1 MLVISDTSCLS
12 ALIQTEHLH
21 LLKNLYQSITI
32 PVVVFEEL
40 AVLSDFGVDISVLE
54 ESTWL
59 KVHTPSDVA
68 FVEKLM
74 LDLHAGEAQ
83 AIALAL
89 ELNADLI
96 IVDDYEARQVATSLG
111 LHITGLGGV
120 LLEAKKQYFIKE
132 VKPLLDQIINFA
144 GFYLSTQVYNRIL
157 QLAGESKGYNF

>member
-21 LLKNLYQSITI
+21 LLKCLYQSITI

-54 ESTWL
+54 ETTWL
-59 KVHTPSDVA
+59 NIQAPSDVA

-74 LDLHAGEAQ
+74 LDLHKGEAQ
-83 AIALAL
+83 AIALAI
-89 ELNADLI
+89 ELHADLL
-96 IVDDYEARQVATSLG
+96 IVDDYEARKTATDLG

-120 LLEAKKQYFIKE
+120 LLEAKKQSFINE
-132 VKPLLDQIINFA
+132 VKPLLDQIINSA
-144 GFYLSTQVYNRIL
+144 GFYLSVQVYNRIL
-157 QLAGESKGYNF
+157 QFAGESK